1 MRSRRRLVIVFILA
15 VVTAAAVG
23 ACDGDAQRPG
33 AGGPQPLISPPSG
46 TVVIDTRNV
55 AGLGSILVDA
65 RGYTLYIF
73 PTDTDHSTS
82 CSDACLGSWPP
93 VTVPADDDLRAGN
106 GVQQKLLGTISG
118 PYGKKI
124 ATYADRPLYAYAGDV
139 EPGQANGQG
148 LNLDGDSWFV
158 INPDGKALV
167 PPDQQGVMPEGTYL
181 LTTPKSHTSP
191 DAQPMPGMNESS
203 PATPNTNGEHR

>member
-1 MRSRRRLVIVFILA
+1 MVFGPRRITVPLLVLIA
-15 VVTAAAVG
+15 VATMS
-23 ACDGDAQRPG
+23 ACGGKTHSPTT
-33 AGGPQPLISPPSG
+33 GGPQPLISPPPG
-46 TVVIDTRNV
+46 PVIVGSRNL
-55 AGLGSILVDA
+55 AGFGPVLVDA

-93 VTVPADDDLRAGN
+93 VTVPAGKELHAGN
-106 GVQQKLLGTISG
+106 GVQQKLLATISG
-118 PYGKKI
+118 PYGEKI
-124 ATYADRPLYAYAGDV
+124 ATYAGRPLYAYAGDV

-167 PPDQQGVMPEGTYL
+167 PPDQQGVMPDGTYL
-181 LTTPKSHTSP
+181 GTGPGPATSSHP
-191 DAQPMPGMNESS
+191 QRMPGMHENSQT
-203 PATPNTNGEHR
+203 TPNADGEHR